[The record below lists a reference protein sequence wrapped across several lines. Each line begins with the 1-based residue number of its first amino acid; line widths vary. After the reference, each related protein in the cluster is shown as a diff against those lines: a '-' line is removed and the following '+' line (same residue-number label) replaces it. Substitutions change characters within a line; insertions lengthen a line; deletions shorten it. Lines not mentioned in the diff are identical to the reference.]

1 MSRALRRVLGLLVL
15 GSALA
20 PAAASQVRGVV
31 FDDANASGTRD
42 PGERGVAGVA
52 VSNQADVVLS
62 GADGGFNLAPPAAG
76 IVFVSV
82 PDGRRVVGRSWQR
95 TGPGTAPLLF
105 ALAPTPQP
113 AEFTFIHASDT
124 HLAERSLPRMRR
136 LRALTDSLRPAF
148 VLITGDLVRDAL
160 RVPEPEAA
168 GYYGM
173 FVRETGSFPTP
184 VHVVPGNHELFG
196 IERHH
201 SLIAASNPMY
211 GRGMYRHH
219 LGPDYYSFSY
229 GGVHFVGLNTA
240 DHDDL
245 WYYGH
250 VDSLQMKWLER
261 DLAVLPPGMPVV
273 TFNHI
278 PFASAVHDLDGFE
291 EAGPA
296 PTLIRVRGT
305 PRYRHV
311 VSNADSVIQ
320 AIGHRRLA
328 IALGGHMHRRES
340 LALPVDGGT
349 IRFHQAAAVVAPAEA
364 AGIPTPS
371 GITLYRVRNGV
382 VDDGTFVPLL

>member
-1 MSRALRRVLGLLVL
+1 MSRALRSILGLLVL
-15 GSALA
+15 TGALA
-20 PAAASQVRGVV
+20 PAAAGQIRGVV

-42 PGERGVAGVA
+42 PGERGLAGVA

-62 GADGGFNLAPPAAG
+62 GADGGFELMPPPAG

-95 TGPGTAPLLF
+95 TGSGTAPLLF
-105 ALAPTPQP
+105 ALAPMPRT

-124 HLAERSLPRMRR
+124 HLAERSLPRMQR

-168 GYYGM
+168 GYYEM
-173 FVRETGSFPTP
+173 FARETGSFPVP

-201 SLIAASNPMY
+201 SLVAATNPMY

-219 LGPDYYSFSY
+219 LGPDYYSFTY
-229 GGVHFVGLNTA
+229 GGMHFVGLNTA

-261 DLAVLPPGMPVV
+261 DLALLPAGMPVV

-296 PTLIRVRGT
+296 PTLIRVRGKS
-305 PRYRHV
+305 RYRHV

-320 AIGHRRLA
+320 AVGHRRLA

-340 LALPVDGGT
+340 LALPVDGAT
-349 IRFHQAAAVVAPAEA
+349 IRFHQAAAVVAPAQA
-364 AGIPTPS
+364 AGLPTPS
-371 GITLYRVRNGV
+371 GVTLYRVRNGV
-382 VDDGTFVPLL
+382 VDDGTFVPLP

>member
-1 MSRALRRVLGLLVL
+1 MSQALRSVLGLLVL
-15 GSALA
+15 CGAIA
-20 PAAASQVRGVV
+20 PAAAGQVRGVV
-31 FDDANASGTRD
+31 FDDANANGTRD
-42 PGERGVAGVA
+42 PGERGLAGVA

-62 GADGGFNLAPPAAG
+62 GADGGFELASPGAR

-82 PDGRRVVGRSWQR
+82 PDGRRAVGRFWQR
-95 TGPGTAPLLF
+95 IGSGPAPLLF
-105 ALAPTPQP
+105 ALAPAPRP
-113 AEFTFIHASDT
+113 PEFTFIHASDT
-124 HLAERSLPRMRR
+124 HLAERSLPRTRR
-136 LRALTDSLRPAF
+136 LRVLTDSLRPAF

-168 GYYGM
+168 GYYQM

-201 SLIAASNPMY
+201 SLVAATNPMY
-211 GRGMYRHH
+211 GRGMYRHY

-261 DLAVLPPGMPVV
+261 DLAVLPPGTPVV

-278 PFASAVHDLDGFE
+278 PFASAVHDLDGFD

-296 PTLIRVRGT
+296 PTLIRVRGKS
-305 PRYRHV
+305 RYRHV
-311 VSNADSVIQ
+311 VSNTDSVIQ

-340 LALPVDGGT
+340 LAVPVDGGT

-364 AGIPTPS
+364 AGIATPS

-382 VDDGTFVPLL
+382 VDDGTFVPLP